1 MEIGISDEN
10 PDDCAS
16 NPCLNG
22 GTCYDGFRNFTCVCA
37 SGYSGGNCSG
47 KILNI
52 NRANDGTLQ
61 YLVHLLK
68 NKVDE
73 NGERFLHTKT

>member
-1 MEIGISDEN
+1 MTKWKLGILDEN

-37 SGYSGGNCSG
+37 GGYSGANCSG
-47 KILNI
+47 KTI
-52 NRANDGTLQ
+52 NMSRANDGTFAISGPFVQ
-61 YLVHLLK
+61 RQ
-68 NKVDE
+68 
-73 NGERFLHTKT
+73 GW